1 MWVRQSRRPVNQ
13 RVGCFAIHINR
24 VYGDDWAHCWYLGG
38 GMRAFS
44 GLFVVAL
51 TVPLAGCF
59 GLTASL
65 TAPKDVPSWAMSS
78 QAQPNE
84 EPRTRTARRTRPQ
97 REHVAADHAASA
109 TLPIQTGNAAMP
121 TNADRPRGRTAS
133 QPAQTSGPTAYSPE
147 WLARE
152 EAADAQLRRRMN
164 ICSGC

>member
-1 MWVRQSRRPVNQ
+1 
-13 RVGCFAIHINR
+13 VGCFAIHINR
-24 VYGDDWAHCWYLGG
+24 VYGDGWAHCWYLGA

-97 REHVAADHAASA
+97 RERVAAEHTSSA

-121 TNADRPRGRTAS
+121 TNTDRRRVRTS
-133 QPAQTSGPTAYSPE
+133 TQPAAQASSPTAYSAE
-147 WLARE
+147 WHAQE